1 MTPTLAAAVL
11 IGTAAAARRQ
21 FAESAAA
28 VAATAIDNARRDR
41 GVQVRIE
48 ELRRL
53 RRGLLD
59 VADEERRQLEVEL
72 RSGALRDIEQLDC
85 LLRDLPPQQ
94 AEVLRRELAIVRR
107 ELDEIA
113 RGLHP
118 QALTEHG
125 LVGALSEAAARSPVP
140 IIVES
145 TLGEAHLPPAVALTA
160 YYVATEALA
169 NVVKHAHAEHAR
181 IEVSANA
188 RQLSVRVVD
197 DGVGAAD
204 QAGAGLHGLRERVQA
219 VDGELQITN
228 APGAGTVVHA
238 SLPFGGG

>member
-59 VADEERRQLEVEL
+59 AADEELRQLEVEL
-72 RSGALRDIEQLDC
+72 RSGPLR
-85 LLRDLPPQQ
+85 
-94 AEVLRRELAIVRR
+94 
-107 ELDEIA
+107 
-113 RGLHP
+113 
-118 QALTEHG
+118 
-125 LVGALSEAAARSPVP
+125 VGALSEAAARSPVP

-160 YYVATEALA
+160 YHVATEALA